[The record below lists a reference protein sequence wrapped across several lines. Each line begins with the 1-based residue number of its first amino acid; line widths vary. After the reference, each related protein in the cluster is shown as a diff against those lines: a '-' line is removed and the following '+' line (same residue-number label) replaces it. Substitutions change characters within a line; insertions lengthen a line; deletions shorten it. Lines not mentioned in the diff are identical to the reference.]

1 MAVLVMW
8 KLVLVIAQ
16 ALLANPQLLNDFLAN
31 VKEFVDLVK
40 QIWGDDGKNVV
51 AQADVEASGLLVGR
65 SGGLIELIKWLM
77 ANPETLKLI
86 LDFLRA
92 IGVLK
97 S

>member
-1 MAVLVMW
+1 MFWKVIIALFQAV
-8 KLVLVIAQ
+8 
-16 ALLANPQLLNDFLAN
+16 LANPQLLNDILAN
-31 VKEFVDLVK
+31 IKEFIELVK

-51 AQADVEASGLLVGR
+51 AQADLEASGLLEGQA
-65 SGGLIELIKWLM
+65 GGLIELIRWLM

>member
-1 MAVLVMW
+1 MIWRLAFVV
-8 KLVLVIAQ
+8 VQ
-16 ALLANPQLLNDFLAN
+16 AILANPQLLNDILAN
-31 VKEFVDLVK
+31 IKEFVDLVK
-40 QIWGDDGKNVV
+40 EIWGDDGKNVV
-51 AQADVEASGLLVGR
+51 TQAELESTGLLNGR
-65 SGGLIELIKWLM
+65 GSGLIELIKWLM

>member
-1 MAVLVMW
+1 MVL
-8 KLVLVIAQ
+8 KFFLVIAQ
-16 ALLANPQLLNDFLAN
+16 ALLSNPQLLNDFLAN

-51 AQADVEASGLLVGR
+51 AQSEIEASGLLNGR
-65 SGGLIELIKWLM
+65 AGGLVELIKWLM
-77 ANPETLKLI
+77 ANPETLKI
-86 LDFLRA
+86 VLDFLRA